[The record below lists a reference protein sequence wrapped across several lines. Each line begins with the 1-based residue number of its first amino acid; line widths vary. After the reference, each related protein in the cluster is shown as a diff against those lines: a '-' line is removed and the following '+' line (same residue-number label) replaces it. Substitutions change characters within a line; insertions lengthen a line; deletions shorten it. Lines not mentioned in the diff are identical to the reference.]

1 VKLMKLDTNHEEI
14 AIDVALGGPLRDVL
28 ELLDEE
34 PLRFVR
40 DLKIDP
46 AQGRGPESTDTCSL
60 TSRSSA
66 T

>member
-1 VKLMKLDTNHEEI
+1 
-14 AIDVALGGPLRDVL
+14 VALGGPLRDVL

-46 AQGRGPESTDTCSL
+46 AKSRARSTDTCSL